1 MVLESTAWGKL
12 LRIIRLIQF
21 STVLWLRGWGL
32 DLGKAKTMKSL
43 LYGTSGINR
52 LKASTVYA
60 VIWFFYS
67 LGIGGLGEAFADYTA
82 LSALYCVLLF
92 GIDGLGKLLPTI
104 RLCMVC
110 CLNGFFMVLRLRGWD
125 LNLGRPKN
133 GEKPYKRYTPS
144 TISTTSV
151 YGLARRAR
159 KDKRARP
166 CNFLALLSSSSLAR
180 QARRCIALDFLAIKN
195 SARKARR
202 TM

>member
-12 LRIIRLIQF
+12 LPIIRLIQF

-52 LKASTVYA
+52 LKLLRFMRLYG
-60 VIWFFYS
+60 FLQ
-67 LGIGGLGEAFADYTA
+67 LGDRRLGEAFADYTA

-110 CLNGFFMVLRLRGWD
+110 CFKRFFMVLRLRGWD

-144 TISTTSV
+144 TISTSV

-159 KDKRARP
+159 KDRRARP
-166 CNFLALLSSSSLAR
+166 CNFLALLALLA
-180 QARRCIALDFLAIKN
+180 
-195 SARKARR
+195 
-202 TM
+202 